1 MTQDVPPPSLAR
13 LAGLAFG
20 TSKSMQRV
28 HVVWMTNFQSL
39 GKAALGIVAV
49 IIAAYLAVIVISN
62 LLPTY
67 AGGVSSISENVSTA
81 EWGDPTADSLGPVF
95 AMVISLGGM
104 FALVGL
110 ALAAFHLKKS
120 G

>member
-1 MTQDVPPPSLAR
+1 
-13 LAGLAFG
+13 
-20 TSKSMQRV
+20 
-28 HVVWMTNFQSL
+28 MTNFQAL

-67 AGGVSSISENVSTA
+67 SSGVSSISENVSTA
-81 EWGDPTADSLGPVF
+81 DWGDDTANSLGPVF

-110 ALAAFHLKKS
+110 ALAAFALKGK
-120 G
+120 GA